1 MPPPPLP
8 VVAGAGTEAPA
19 TEAPATPFTRGAE
32 VGVARGPFGPVLAL
46 RGAGLGALCPDM
58 ATVLSCADCEGKPRM
73 VYSLVATVMS
83 SKRVERFTLI
93 NRMR

>member
-8 VVAGAGTEAPA
+8 VVAGAGTEAPE

-58 ATVLSCADCEGKPRM
+58 AIELSCADCEGNLR
-73 VYSLVATVMS
+73 LG
-83 SKRVERFTLI
+83 
-93 NRMR
+93 

>member
-8 VVAGAGTEAPA
+8 VVAGAGTEAPE

-58 ATVLSCADCEGKPRM
+58 AIELSCANCEANFRLG
-73 VYSLVATVMS
+73 
-83 SKRVERFTLI
+83 
-93 NRMR
+93 